1 MHLRR
6 PTAGHPARP
15 ALVIFAAAASIAAFV
30 AGCGSDVK
38 PEAKTADDAA
48 ATTARPVAAAKD
60 TAPKLDTKSPTSGSI
75 QIDDKILKAC
85 GDIPTAHF
93 AFDSA
98 SIGPEAQGALDALAR
113 CFVSG
118 PLKGSK
124 GMRLVGHADP
134 RGETEYNLALGQK
147 RAGGV
152 GEYLGTKGLEKS
164 RIQTLSKGAFEAT
177 GTDEEGW
184 AQDRKVD
191 VTLAD

>member
-6 PTAGHPARP
+6 PSAGRPARP
-15 ALVIFAAAASIAAFV
+15 AFLILAAAGAIAAFV
-30 AGCGSDVK
+30 AGCGADAK

-48 ATTARPVAAAKD
+48 TKTKPVALPKE
-60 TAPKLDTKSPTSGSI
+60 TAPKMDTKSPTSGSI

-98 SIGPEAQGALDALAR
+98 SIGADAQGALDALAR

-118 PLKGSK
+118 PLRGSK
-124 GMRLVGHADP
+124 GMRLVGHADS

-147 RAGGV
+147 RAGSV

-184 AQDRKVD
+184 ARDRKVD
-191 VTLAD
+191 VTLSE

>member
-6 PTAGHPARP
+6 TDAGHPARP
-15 ALVIFAAAASIAAFV
+15 AFSSLAAATVIAFSSLVGCGADDKPPPVTAGAAAS
-30 AGCGSDVK
+30 
-38 PEAKTADDAA
+38 
-48 ATTARPVAAAKD
+48 ARPATSAPSAAPRLD
-60 TAPKLDTKSPTSGSI
+60 TASPTSGSI
-75 QIDDKILKAC
+75 QIEDKILKAC
-85 GDIPTAHF
+85 GDIPIARF

-124 GMRLVGHADP
+124 GLRLVGHADP

-147 RAGGV
+147 RAGSV
-152 GEYLGTKGLEKS
+152 GEYLSTKGLDKG
-164 RIQTLSKGAFEAT
+164 RVQTLSKGAFEAT

-184 AQDRKVD
+184 ARDRKVD
-191 VTLAD
+191 VTLAE

>member
-6 PTAGHPARP
+6 PDTGRPARL
-15 ALVIFAAAASIAAFV
+15 AFLSLAAAATMAATIL
-30 AGCGSDVK
+30 GCGAEDQ
-38 PEAKTADDAA
+38 PPAKTADAVASSGKSAPSPKSAA
-48 ATTARPVAAAKD
+48 PR
-60 TAPKLDTKSPTSGSI
+60 LDTKSPTSGSI
-75 QIDDKILKAC
+75 QIEDRILKAC
-85 GDIPTAHF
+85 GDIPTARF

-124 GMRLVGHADP
+124 GIRLIGHADS

-147 RAGGV
+147 RAGSV
-152 GEYLGTKGLEKS
+152 AEYLATKSLEKS
-164 RIQTLSKGAFEAT
+164 RMETLSKGAFEAT

-184 AQDRKVD
+184 ARDRKVD
-191 VTLAD
+191 VALAE